1 MTSMV
6 QGDSLKYLLL
16 NSVRKIKNN
25 VSLSEFETNT
35 IKKIMSGQG
44 SQINESINESKEFT
58 DFIEDLTKDI

>member
-1 MTSMV
+1 MI

-25 VSLSEFETNT
+25 VSLSEFETTT

>member
-1 MTSMV
+1 MTSMI